1 MGNDKLKKEISYFD
15 AQQQISEWRTSIE
28 EVSSQDDNMRIKRK
42 KEKRKRNLT
51 KSPSRYI
58 DIVRYKL
65 VRWLIHLIYHN

>member
-1 MGNDKLKKEISYFD
+1 MENDKLKKEISYFD

-28 EVSSQDDNMRIKRK
+28 EVSSQDDNMRIEGK
-42 KEKRKRNLT
+42 KEKKKRGLT